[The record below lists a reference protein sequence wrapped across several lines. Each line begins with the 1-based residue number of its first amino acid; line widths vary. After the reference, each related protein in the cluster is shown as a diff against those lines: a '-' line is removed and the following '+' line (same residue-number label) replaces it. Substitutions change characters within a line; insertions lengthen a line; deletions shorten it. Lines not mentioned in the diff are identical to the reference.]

1 MEDNFMHKIEIEI
14 YEIECADGLFKLAEN
29 NDDID
34 IIKGYFL
41 ILWILKS
48 DSVMLEPVP
57 ISSKPSNKSS

>member
-1 MEDNFMHKIEIEI
+1 MEDSFMHKIEIEI

-41 ILWILKS
+41 IL
-48 DSVMLEPVP
+48 
-57 ISSKPSNKSS
+57 

>member
-34 IIKGYFL
+34 IIKVYFL
-41 ILWILKS
+41 IL
-48 DSVMLEPVP
+48 
-57 ISSKPSNKSS
+57 